1 MEHRQLKKIVIE
13 NHVPFVR
20 GVFEPF
26 CQVEYLPSQQIT
38 KQAVADADA
47 LIVRTRT
54 KCNRDLLDGSTVKII
69 ATATIG
75 TDHIDLNYC
84 RENGI
89 KVVNVAG
96 CNAPA
101 VAQYVLNAVLRLKGG
116 NVEGLTIGIVGVGHV
131 GSIVERWA
139 RGLGMKVL
147 LNDPP
152 RAITEGN
159 DRFTGLD
166 TIAREA
172 DIITFH
178 TPMTR
183 RGEFPTFHLADAL
196 FFELLEKNPII
207 INSARGP
214 ITDTEAWIEAIDN
227 NKAKIAVVDCWENEP
242 SIDRRLLD
250 RAVIATPH
258 IAGYSDA
265 GKRRATLGVITEVA
279 DYFNFTPVLPPE
291 LINIPEVADK
301 VTPAML
307 LESYNPF
314 VDTVDL
320 KSTPDMFEKLRD
332 NYKLRKEPTAT
343 Q

>member
-1 MEHRQLKKIVIE
+1 MEHRQLKKIVSE
-13 NHVPFVR
+13 NHVPYVK

-26 CQVEYLPSQQIT
+26 CRVEYLSSQQIT
-38 KQAVADADA
+38 RQTVADADA

-54 KCNRDLLDGSTVKII
+54 KCNRELLEGSKVKIV

-89 KVVNVAG
+89 EVANVAG

-101 VAQYVLNAVLRLKGG
+101 VAQYVLSSILRLKAGE
-116 NVEGLTIGIVGVGHV
+116 VKGLVIGIVGVGHV
-131 GSIVERWA
+131 GSIVARWA
-139 RGLGMKVL
+139 DSLGMKVQ

-152 RAITEGN
+152 RALAEGG
-159 DRFTGLD
+159 DKFVTLD

-172 DIITFH
+172 DVVTFH

-183 RGEFPTFHLADAL
+183 GGDFPTFHLADSR
-196 FFELLEKNPII
+196 FFESLENNPIV

-214 ITDTEAWIEAIDN
+214 ITDTDAWVEAIDN
-227 NKAKIAVVDCWENEP
+227 DRAKIAVVDCWENEP

-265 GKRRATLGVITEVA
+265 GKRRATLGVINAVTE
-279 DYFNFTPVLPPE
+279 YFGIEPTLPSE
-291 LINIPEVADK
+291 LVNIPAVADK
-301 VTPAML
+301 VTPGMITA
-307 LESYNPF
+307 SYDPF
-314 VDTVDL
+314 VDTVNL
-320 KSTPDMFEKLRD
+320 KSAPDSFEKLRD
-332 NYKLRKEPTAT
+332 NYKLRNEPTT
-343 Q
+343 RQ

>member
-26 CQVEYLPSQQIT
+26 CKVEYLPSPMIT
-38 KQAVADADA
+38 PQTVADADA
-47 LIVRTRT
+47 MIVRTRT
-54 KCNRDLLDGSTVKII
+54 KCNRELLDGSSVKII

-84 RENGI
+84 RERGI
-89 KVVNVAG
+89 EVANVAG

-101 VAQYVLNAVLRLKGG
+101 VAQYVLSSILRLKGG
-116 NVEGLTIGIVGVGHV
+116 NINGLTIGIVGVGHV

-139 RGLGMKVL
+139 RGLGMNVL

-152 RAITEGN
+152 RAMAEGAEKFV
-159 DRFTGLD
+159 DLD
-166 TIAREA
+166 TITRQA
-172 DIITFH
+172 DVITFH

-183 RGEFPTFHLADAL
+183 GGDFPTYHLADDN
-196 FFELLEKNPII
+196 FFKSLEKNQII

-214 ITDTEAWIEAIDN
+214 VTDTEAWIEAIDHD
-227 NKAKIAVVDCWENEP
+227 KTKLAVVDCWENEP
-242 SIDRRLLD
+242 SINRRLLD
-250 RAVIATPH
+250 CAVIATPH

-265 GKRRATLGVITEVA
+265 GKRRASLGVINAVA
-279 DYFNFTPVLPPE
+279 EYFGIKPTLPRE
-291 LINIPEVADK
+291 LISIPEVADK

-307 LESYNPF
+307 RESYDPF
-314 VDTVDL
+314 VDTVAL
-320 KSTPDMFEKLRD
+320 KSAPEMFEKLRD
-332 NYKLRKEPTAT
+332 NYKLRNEPTT
-343 Q
+343 RQ